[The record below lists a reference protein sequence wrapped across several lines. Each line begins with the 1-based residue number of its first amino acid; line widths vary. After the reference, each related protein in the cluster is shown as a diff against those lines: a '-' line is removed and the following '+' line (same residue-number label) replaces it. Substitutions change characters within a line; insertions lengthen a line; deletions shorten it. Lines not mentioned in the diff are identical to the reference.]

1 MENPI
6 YSLQFF
12 KNLEIDTISADVV
25 AISVQ
30 AAKEAELTDMI
41 MKVESIWKTLS
52 LVTTPYK

>member
-30 AAKEAELTDMI
+30 AAK
-41 MKVESIWKTLS
+41 
-52 LVTTPYK
+52 